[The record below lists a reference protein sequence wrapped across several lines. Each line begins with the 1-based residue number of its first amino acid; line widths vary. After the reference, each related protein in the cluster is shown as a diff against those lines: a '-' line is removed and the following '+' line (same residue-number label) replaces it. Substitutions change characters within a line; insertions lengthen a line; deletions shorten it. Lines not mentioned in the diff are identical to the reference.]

1 MLVAVAVYMQ
11 HDYGTV
17 AAAAVLAAI
26 VAISTTVMAL
36 YGFDKEIITVA
47 GDADD
52 DTSTVAFHNAVMCLT
67 QNRLLQHLASCMS
80 PMQFT
85 VAVRATVALPDERCP
100 G

>member
-1 MLVAVAVYMQ
+1 MLVAVAVYMY

-17 AAAAVLAAI
+17 AAADAAAVLAAI

-36 YGFDKEIITVA
+36 YGFDKETIA

-80 PMQFT
+80 PM
-85 VAVRATVALPDERCP
+85 
-100 G
+100 